1 MMASRKDPAFQQILF
16 FFSVDIHFQFH
27 LDNPSYTL
35 FCLKFPTGSAGL
47 RAI

>member
-1 MMASRKDPAFQQILF
+1 MASRRHYAFQQILF
-16 FFSVDIHFQFH
+16 FFSLDIHFRFH
-27 LDNPSYTL
+27 LGNPSHTL